1 MSLVAMEGEDDVQK
15 TVCYF
20 MTRNLYRHVIAS
32 LNSLLMNGN
41 IDRVELFIE
50 DDDIGFDLPSKV
62 VTFNVESW
70 RDRLDPTGP
79 NYNNRWTYM
88 VMLKPLLCRI
98 MPRLHRALTL
108 DVDTIVR
115 GDLSP
120 LWDIQFGDCVV
131 AGVRE
136 PFWTER
142 LHRDYVNAGVL
153 FWNLDKMRAGMA
165 DRILYKM
172 NNQKLTFVEQD
183 AINDCCRGRI
193 KIIDAAY
200 NAGDWTEQPKSEI
213 KIRHYMASKGAW
225 KAEPEVLTY
234 AQKTWEQVLRK

>member
-1 MSLVAMEGEDDVQK
+1 MK

-20 MTRNLYRHVIAS
+20 MTRNLYPQVVPS
-32 LNSLLMNGN
+32 LTSLLKNGN
-41 IDRVELFIE
+41 VDRVELMIE
-50 DDDIGFDLPSKV
+50 DDDIGFEIPSTKV

-70 RDRLDPTGP
+70 RDRLDPNGP
-79 NYNNRWTYM
+79 NFNNRWTYM
-88 VMLKPLLCRI
+88 VMLKPLLCKI

-131 AGVRE
+131 AGARE

-193 KIIDAAY
+193 KVIDAAY
-200 NAGDWTEQPKSEI
+200 NAGDWTEKPKSEI
-213 KIRHYMASKGAW
+213 KIRHYMATKGAW
-225 KAEPEVLTY
+225 RAEPEVLEY
-234 AQKTWEQVLRK
+234 AKLWEGLFD